1 MDITTRYPHLVA
13 NLANALSRS
22 PFAHHGI
29 RRVDDAAEAVVGA
42 VLAPSRRWDDGA
54 PTADLLPGTSALGY
68 RDAATAEKAVRLAGD
83 YSGRYLL
90 LLGANAVAD
99 AMGEDHGEVVLKS
112 ARVLAVLD
120 LGA

>member
-1 MDITTRYPHLVA
+1 MDITTRHPHLVA
-13 NLANALSRS
+13 NLASVLDRS

-29 RRVDDAAEAVVGA
+29 RRVDDAADAVVGA

-68 RDAATAEKAVRLAGD
+68 HDAVTAATAVRLAGD

-90 LLGANAVAD
+90 LLGSDAAAD
-99 AMGEDHGEVVLKS
+99 AAGEDHREVVLKS